1 MPTLLLRSVKGSE
14 LTEAEMDGN
23 LTFLNDQ
30 SLVKTPVVSSVSI
43 GAISAGDTISLNTTL
58 NQFIEQLLVTTYNPT
73 LTGPSFSL
81 ANNAGSLRRIGSVIN
96 VLLTFTFNRGSILGA
111 NNPTVWDPLVL
122 QNFRA
127 GAATSYTI
135 NAVTQGTN
143 TLTVV
148 NHTVVS
154 GNNTFTGT
162 VTYATGAQPLDSDGN
177 PHDSPLVGG
186 TSASQ
191 STSFEGVYPIFATT
205 SSIGT
210 LSEQGL
216 YSMLSG
222 NNIELTLVAETGGNK
237 QKFELPNSWVSSR
250 PLTKVEY
257 FNTVSNQFD
266 PTNKIS
272 DFTETTV
279 SETVEGSSITYK
291 RYTNSS
297 SDRGAL
303 KIKLIF

>member
-30 SLVKTPVVSSVSI
+30 ALVKSPVVSSVSI

-81 ANNAGSLRRIGSVIN
+81 ANNAGSLRKIGSVIN

-111 NNPTVWDPLVL
+111 NNPTVWDPLIL
-122 QNFRA
+122 QNYRA

-135 NAVTQGTN
+135 NTVTQGTN
-143 TLTVV
+143 TLTVS
-148 NHTVVS
+148 NHAVIA
-154 GNNTFTGT
+154 GNNTFSGT
-162 VTYATGAQPLDSDGN
+162 VTYGTGSQPLDSDNN
-177 PHDSPLVGG
+177 PYDSPLAGG

-205 SSIGT
+205 ASIGT

-222 NNIELTLVAETGGNK
+222 NNIELTLVAETSGDK
-237 QKFELPNSWVSSR
+237 QKFELQNSWVSSR

-266 PTNKIS
+266 TTNKIS
-272 DFTETTV
+272 DFTVTTV
-279 SETVEGSSITYK
+279 SETIEGSSITYK

>member
-1 MPTLLLRSVKGSE
+1 MPTLILRSVKGTE
-14 LTEAEMDGN
+14 LTEEEMDGN

-30 SLVKTPVVSSVSI
+30 ALVKSPVVSSVSI
-43 GAISAGDTISLNTTL
+43 GSISAGDTISLNTTL

-81 ANNAGSLRRIGSVIN
+81 ANNAGSLRKIGSVIN

-111 NNPTVWDPLVL
+111 NNPIVWDPLVL

-143 TLTVV
+143 TLTVT
-148 NHTVVS
+148 NHAVIT
-154 GNNTFTGT
+154 GNNTFSGT
-162 VTYATGAQPLDSDGN
+162 VTFGAGSQPLDSDNN
-177 PHDSPLVGG
+177 PHDSPLAGG

-191 STSFEGVYPIFATT
+191 TTSFEGVYPIFATT
-205 SSIGT
+205 ASIGT

-216 YSMLSG
+216 YSMLSE

-250 PLTKVEY
+250 PLTKIEY

-266 PTNKIS
+266 ATNKIA

-279 SETVEGSSITYK
+279 SETIEGSSITYK

-297 SDRGAL
+297 SDRGSL
-303 KIKLIF
+303 KIKLSF

>member
-1 MPTLLLRSVKGSE
+1 MPTLLLRSVKGTQ
-14 LTEAEMDGN
+14 LTELEMDGN

-30 SLVKTPVVSSVSI
+30 ALVKIPVVSSVSI

-81 ANNAGSLRRIGSVIN
+81 ANNAGSLRKIGSVIN

-111 NNPTVWDPLVL
+111 NNPIVWDPLVL

-127 GAATSYTI
+127 GAATSFTI

-143 TLTVV
+143 TLTVS
-148 NHTVVS
+148 NHAVIT
-154 GNNTFTGT
+154 GNNTFSGT
-162 VTYATGAQPLDSDGN
+162 VTFGAGSQPLDSDNN
-177 PHDSPLVGG
+177 PHDSPLAGG

-205 SSIGT
+205 ASIGT

-266 PTNKIS
+266 ATNKIS

-279 SETVEGSSITYK
+279 SETIEGSSITYK

-297 SDRGAL
+297 PDRGAL

>member
-1 MPTLLLRSVKGSE
+1 MPTLLLRSVKGTE
-14 LTEAEMDGN
+14 LTEIEMDGN

-30 SLVKTPVVSSVSI
+30 ALVKSPVVSSVSI
-43 GAISAGDTISLNTTL
+43 GAISAGDTITLNTTL

-81 ANNAGSLRRIGSVIN
+81 ANNAGSLRKIGSVIN

-111 NNPTVWDPLVL
+111 NNPIVWDPLVL

-127 GAATSYTI
+127 GAAISFTI

-143 TLTVV
+143 TLTVS
-148 NHTVVS
+148 NHAVIT
-154 GNNTFTGT
+154 GNNTFSGT
-162 VTYATGAQPLDSDGN
+162 VTFGAGSQPLDSDNN
-177 PHDSPLVGG
+177 PHDSPLASG

-205 SSIGT
+205 ASIGT

-266 PTNKIS
+266 ATNKIS

-279 SETVEGSSITYK
+279 SETIEGSSITYK

-297 SDRGAL
+297 PDRGAL